1 EGTIYR
7 VDAKLTMSRLIG
19 RDMLRELL
27 RLEVKEQDAVAD
39 ACGVV
44 GLGNLECHE
53 AAIGGDDWI
62 GSFPA
67 CIVVEIRKASEVL
80 SGSVEFYFPDV
91 DISGAA
97 GTAKLLALTVRFDG
111 GIQTVRED
119 TLDLIVR
126 ARCFGEIRHHASAQV
141 DAHDRG
147 LTTRLIAGER
157 HFVIVV
163 VEILRFESAAM
174 VLAFIYDLF

>member
-1 EGTIYR
+1 MAPTWDYVRQRWSSQFGVSIVRAQARVPTLCGMPLHRRNELRHYKEGTIYR
-7 VDAKLTMSRLIG
+7 VDAKLTMSRRVG
-19 RDMLRELL
+19 RDLLGGLL

-80 SGSVEFYFPDV
+80 SGSVEF
-91 DISGAA
+91 
-97 GTAKLLALTVRFDG
+97 
-111 GIQTVRED
+111 
-119 TLDLIVR
+119 
-126 ARCFGEIRHHASAQV
+126 
-141 DAHDRG
+141 
-147 LTTRLIAGER
+147 
-157 HFVIVV
+157 
-163 VEILRFESAAM
+163 
-174 VLAFIYDLF
+174 

>member
-1 EGTIYR
+1 
-7 VDAKLTMSRLIG
+7 M
-19 RDMLRELL
+19 
-27 RLEVKEQDAVAD
+27 
-39 ACGVV
+39 
-44 GLGNLECHE
+44 
-53 AAIGGDDWI
+53 
-62 GSFPA
+62 
-67 CIVVEIRKASEVL
+67 RKASEVL
-80 SGSVEFYFPDV
+80 SGSIELQFPDV

-147 LTTRLIAGER
+147 LTARLITGER

-163 VEILRFESAAM
+163 VEILCLKSARSEERR
-174 VLAFIYDLF
+174 VGEENECR